1 MVASKEGIDG
11 GYVLAR
17 GPETITLGDV
27 AETLGIRCV
36 SLSWESG
43 GTDPHCIV
51 SSGMG
56 QEMRSIVQ
64 SLDDQCKRF
73 LKGITIQRIVEDLRK
88 HPSDPPQERRKRA
101 DLFTKPIT
109 QAMISTPFPF
119 PACLLWK
126 RLSPPAGGF
135 FHIIGTPN
143 KPWTTRE
150 ATPQE
155 TITAMG
161 LSFLILI
168 NRNATRHR
176 MIPVQSKCAAEMLF
190 PAKAT
195 I

>member
-1 MVASKEGIDG
+1 MQSDFCVATHALVCLAHTKRAWKSRELAQNIRTTAPRVRKVLSALAPSGMVASKE
-11 GYVLAR
+11 

-88 HPSDPPQERRKRA
+88 HPSDPPQEK
-101 DLFTKPIT
+101 KK
-109 QAMISTPFPF
+109 
-119 PACLLWK
+119 AC
-126 RLSPPAGGF
+126 R
-135 FHIIGTPN
+135 
-143 KPWTTRE
+143 
-150 ATPQE
+150 
-155 TITAMG
+155 
-161 LSFLILI
+161 
-168 NRNATRHR
+168 
-176 MIPVQSKCAAEMLF
+176 PVY
-190 PAKAT
+190 
-195 I
+195 

>member
-1 MVASKEGIDG
+1 MINANGFSKGSRSKGSLKICENIR
-11 GYVLAR
+11 L
-17 GPETITLGDV
+17 TL
-27 AETLGIRCV
+27 
-36 SLSWESG
+36 
-43 GTDPHCIV
+43 H
-51 SSGMG
+51 
-56 QEMRSIVQ
+56 
-64 SLDDQCKRF
+64 K
-73 LKGITIQRIVEDLRK
+73 K
-88 HPSDPPQERRKRA
+88 RRKRA

-109 QAMISTPFPF
+109 QAMISMPFPF